1 MRKRLIQLLLP
12 LMLLLATAMPALAQA
27 EAPEPFCGDLDAADC
42 EILQS
47 ASVNML
53 AIESYHTDI
62 TYRLS
67 LVGLPEMPV
76 PTSETALRVAG
87 DYAFDDAAREAIAAL
102 AVINRKEP
110 LAAVQA
116 IAEAPELLSDL
127 YRGMTAD
134 LTITLD
140 IAQEWADLIAADS
153 DVNWPAT
160 TTVMV
165 RTVDGVIYV
174 NIAELKAFSPELA
187 DTADWVAFEV
197 VKTLDEMATS
207 GAFDELAAEVADST
221 TGRSVQGMDP
231 AMANLI
237 TSMQGVFGNPELLEQ
252 FMEIERQDDV
262 TLADGEGAYF
272 TTEFD
277 VLDFIYS
284 KEFRSLLQQVFEVA
298 GSTEDAG
305 MTPEE
310 AKQIA
315 DVFWLV
321 APAIFRDLAISNSS
335 TIDPASNYQVASS
348 ALVHWDLTSLI
359 QILTQFD
366 AMESQDLADEIY
378 IDFAT
383 ETANSAFDEPIAVTA
398 PEDAEILPLETLGED
413 FDRTA
418 IMNPDETT
426 TDDQTTDEAT
436 TDDQAT
442 DETAGV
448 DEGEDTAPTFGGKVI
463 PLPADLS
470 AEATTRY
477 EAGVAAYDNG
487 DYEAAVDE
495 FNQAI
500 VRAPDY
506 AGAYYQRGM
515 AYWALGKNDLAML
528 DFEEATNVDETFAP
542 GYYQQGLLYVEQA
555 DYDAALT
562 AYDTA
567 LELDDEYVDAYVSR
581 GYVYLLT
588 EDYEAAIADY
598 DAALNLDPDNLAG
611 YNDRGVAYEY
621 LEEYEYAIANYTA
634 AIRRD
639 DTYVLAYTNR
649 ADLYRRLEQYE
660 KALADYDQALALDT
674 TDSSIYNERGIVYDE
689 LERYD
694 EALADYSEAIL
705 LDPEEAIYYRN
716 RAGVQ
721 RALGNYEAAVA
732 DYTQAIALGPEDVDT
747 IYYRGVSHHDLGN
760 LDKARRD
767 YERVLELSPDDVYAQ
782 YGIGQLDYA
791 EGNLETALESFVRA
805 TELDPEYASPFN
817 SACWSYSL
825 LGQPEEALPY
835 CDSAIALDPLP
846 YYYDSRGLANALLG
860 NTDAAIDDFQVYVDE
875 FSDSE
880 EDRDL
885 VEKREDWIAALEAGE
900 DPFTPEVLEAL
911 RDE

>member
-1 MRKRLIQLLLP
+1 MHKRLIQLFLP
-12 LMLLLATAMPALAQA
+12 IMLLLASVMPALAQ
-27 EAPEPFCGDLDAADC
+27 APEPFCGDLDTADC
-42 EILQS
+42 EILQA

-53 AIESYHTDI
+53 GIESYHTDI
-62 TYRLS
+62 TYRLA

-76 PTSETALRVAG
+76 PTSETKLRVAG
-87 DYAFDDAAREAIAAL
+87 DYAFDGAAREAIAAL

-116 IAEAPELLSDL
+116 IAQTPELLSDL
-127 YRGMTAD
+127 YGGMTAD

-165 RTVDGVIYV
+165 RTVDGVVYV

-187 DTADWVAFEV
+187 DRGDWIAFEV
-197 VKTLDEMATS
+197 VKTLDEMAVS
-207 GAFDELAAEVADST
+207 GAFDQLAAEVADST
-221 TGRSVQGMDP
+221 TGRSVQGLDP
-231 AMANLI
+231 AMANLV
-237 TSMQGVFGNPELLEQ
+237 TSMQSVFGNPELLEQ

-284 KEFRSLLQQVFEVA
+284 KEFRSLLQLVFEVA
-298 GSTEDAG
+298 SSTEDAN
-305 MTPEE
+305 MDPAE

-321 APAIFRDLAISNSS
+321 APAIFRDLAITNSS
-335 TIDPASNYQVASS
+335 TVDLASNYQVASS

-359 QILTQFD
+359 QILAQFD

-383 ETANSAFDEPIAVTA
+383 ETANSAFDEPIAVIA
-398 PEDAEILPLETLGED
+398 PQDAEILPLETLGED

-418 IMNPDETT
+418 IMNPDEA
-426 TDDQTTDEAT
+426 TDETT

-442 DETAGV
+442 DDQTAGV
-448 DEGEDTAPTFGGKVI
+448 DEGEGSEATFGGKVI

-470 AEATTRY
+470 AEATARY
-477 EAGVAAYDNG
+477 DAGVAAYDNG
-487 DYEAAVDE
+487 DYEAAIDE

-515 AYWALGKNDLAML
+515 AYWALGKSDLALL

-542 GYYQQGLLYVEQA
+542 AYYQQGLLYVEQA

-562 AYDTA
+562 AYDTT
-567 LELDDEYVDAYVSR
+567 LELDDEYVDAYISR
-581 GYVYLLT
+581 GYVYLIT
-588 EDYEAAIADY
+588 DDYEAAIADY

-639 DTYVLAYTNR
+639 DSYVLAYTNR

-660 KALADYDQALALDT
+660 KALADYDQALALDNS
-674 TDSSIYNERGIVYDE
+674 DSSIYNERGIVYDE
-689 LERYD
+689 LDRYE

-721 RALGNYEAAVA
+721 RALGDYEAAVE

-747 IYYRGVSHHDLGN
+747 VYYRGASHHDLGN

-782 YGIGQLDYA
+782 YGIGQIDYA
-791 EGNLETALESFVRA
+791 EGDLEAALESFVRA
-805 TELDPEYASPFN
+805 TELDPEYADPFN
-817 SACWSYSL
+817 SACWSYAL
-825 LGQPEEALPY
+825 LNQPQEALPY

-860 NTDAAIDDFQVYVDE
+860 NTAAAIDDFQVYVDE

-880 EDRDL
+880 ADRDL
-885 VEKREDWIAALEAGE
+885 VEKREAWIAALEAGE
-900 DPFTPEVLEAL
+900 DPFTPAVLEAL